1 MNGEYMHI
9 GNGMKRRV
17 CSMYRIFKSL
27 VVVVWILD
35 IMNINVIGIPLLECL
50 EPILNDANNLNTLFW
65 FLVFL
70 VLPSTNLHVKLNK
83 EDK

>member
-1 MNGEYMHI
+1 
-9 GNGMKRRV
+9 
-17 CSMYRIFKSL
+17 MYKVFKSL

-65 FLVFL
+65 FLIFAF
-70 VLPSTNLHVKLNK
+70 LPSADVVAKLNK

>member
-1 MNGEYMHI
+1 
-9 GNGMKRRV
+9 
-17 CSMYRIFKSL
+17 MYRIFKSL

-35 IMNINVIGIPLLECL
+35 IMNINVIGIPLLEYL

-65 FLVFL
+65 LLVFL

>member
-1 MNGEYMHI
+1 
-9 GNGMKRRV
+9 
-17 CSMYRIFKSL
+17 MYKIFKSL

-35 IMNINVIGIPLLECL
+35 IMNINVTGIPFLAWLQ
-50 EPILNDANNLNTLFW
+50 PILVDGIGFDFW
-65 FLVFL
+65 FWLLVFL

>member
-1 MNGEYMHI
+1 
-9 GNGMKRRV
+9 
-17 CSMYRIFKSL
+17 MYRIFKSL

-35 IMNINVIGIPLLECL
+35 IFNINVSGISWLAWLQ
-50 EPILNDANNLNTLFW
+50 PILVDGIGFDFW
-65 FLVFL
+65 FWLLVFL

>member
-1 MNGEYMHI
+1 
-9 GNGMKRRV
+9 
-17 CSMYRIFKSL
+17 MYRIFKSL

-70 VLPSTNLHVKLNK
+70 VLPSSDLQVKLNK

>member
-1 MNGEYMHI
+1 
-9 GNGMKRRV
+9 
-17 CSMYRIFKSL
+17 MYRIFKSL

-35 IMNINVIGIPLLECL
+35 IMNINVIGIPLLAWL
-50 EPILNDANNLNTLFW
+50 QPILVDGIGFDFW
-65 FLVFL
+65 FWLLVFL

>member
-1 MNGEYMHI
+1 
-9 GNGMKRRV
+9 
-17 CSMYRIFKSL
+17 MYRIFKSL

-35 IMNINVIGIPLLECL
+35 IMNINVIGIPLLAWL
-50 EPILNDANNLNTLFW
+50 QPMLVDGIGFDFWFW

>member
-1 MNGEYMHI
+1 
-9 GNGMKRRV
+9 
-17 CSMYRIFKSL
+17 MYRIFKSL
-27 VVVVWILD
+27 VVFVWILD
-35 IMNINVIGIPLLECL
+35 IMNINVIGIPLLEYL

-65 FLVFL
+65 LLVFL

>member
-1 MNGEYMHI
+1 
-9 GNGMKRRV
+9 
-17 CSMYRIFKSL
+17 MYRIFKSL

-50 EPILNDANNLNTLFW
+50 EPILNDVNNLNTLFW
-65 FLVFL
+65 LLVFL

>member
-1 MNGEYMHI
+1 
-9 GNGMKRRV
+9 
-17 CSMYRIFKSL
+17 MYRIFKSL

-65 FLVFL
+65 LLVFL
-70 VLPSTNLHVKLNK
+70 VLPSTNLHVKLKK

>member
-1 MNGEYMHI
+1 
-9 GNGMKRRV
+9 
-17 CSMYRIFKSL
+17 MYKIFKSL

-50 EPILNDANNLNTLFW
+50 EPILNDANNLNGLFW
-65 FLVFL
+65 FLVF
-70 VLPSTNLHVKLNK
+70 VFLPSADVVAKINK

>member
-1 MNGEYMHI
+1 
-9 GNGMKRRV
+9 
-17 CSMYRIFKSL
+17 MYRIFKSL

-50 EPILNDANNLNTLFW
+50 EPILVDEIGFDFWFW

>member
-1 MNGEYMHI
+1 
-9 GNGMKRRV
+9 
-17 CSMYRIFKSL
+17 MYRIFKSL

-50 EPILNDANNLNTLFW
+50 EPILNDANNLNGLFW

>member
-1 MNGEYMHI
+1 
-9 GNGMKRRV
+9 
-17 CSMYRIFKSL
+17 MYRIFKSL

-35 IMNINVIGIPLLECL
+35 IMNINVIGIPLLECW

>member
-1 MNGEYMHI
+1 
-9 GNGMKRRV
+9 
-17 CSMYRIFKSL
+17 MYRIFKSL

-50 EPILNDANNLNTLFW
+50 EPILNDANNLNGLFW
-65 FLVFL
+65 LLVFL

>member
-1 MNGEYMHI
+1 
-9 GNGMKRRV
+9 
-17 CSMYRIFKSL
+17 MYKIFKGIIGL
-27 VVVVWILD
+27 VWLLD
-35 IMNINVIGIPLLECL
+35 ICNINVIGIPLLECL

-65 FLVFL
+65 LLVFL